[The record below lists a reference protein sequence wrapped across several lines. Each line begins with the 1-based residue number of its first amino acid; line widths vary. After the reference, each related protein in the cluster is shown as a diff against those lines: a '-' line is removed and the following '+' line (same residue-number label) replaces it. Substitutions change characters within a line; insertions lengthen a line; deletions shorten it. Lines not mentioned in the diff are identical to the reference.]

1 MGHNVQPL
9 FCDCQENT
17 RMKIRTTAIFALFML
32 LGISG
37 SVFAQDPAATVEAGC
52 ASEIESYCSQVTLGE
67 GRLLACFYAH
77 EDKLSGQCQYALY
90 TASAELEHAVSALNY
105 VASQC
110 QGDIVKLCATVQA
123 GEGRILECLDSQK
136 ESVSAQCT
144 QAIND
149 VFE

>member
-1 MGHNVQPL
+1 
-9 FCDCQENT
+9 
-17 RMKIRTTAIFALFML
+17 MKIRNTAIFAIFML

-37 SVFAQDPAATVEAGC
+37 SVFSQDPAATVEAGC
-52 ASEIESYCSQVTLGE
+52 AAEIENYCSQVTIGE

-105 VASQC
+105 VAGQC
-110 QGDIVKLCATVQA
+110 QADIVKLCASVQA

-136 ESVSAQCT
+136 ESVSTQCK
-144 QAIND
+144 QAVAD
-149 VFE
+149 VFEES